1 MDFRNI
7 AISGKIAVGSS
18 SLAKALSLRLGWK
31 LRDASQIFRD
41 ISMHSGF
48 DLEKDP
54 QKYGEEIDRA
64 VDTETRNTL
73 QSEQAVVVSKLAG
86 FLSRDIDDALKVL
99 VRCPIEERI
108 NRYAK
113 DRGYPVIK
121 SSQLIESREKLDRE
135 KWERLYGKHDFFDP
149 RIFHLVIDS
158 DKLRVG
164 EEVDL
169 ILRHLN
175 IV

>member
-1 MDFRNI
+1 MEYKNI
-7 AISGKIAVGSS
+7 AISGRIAVGSS

-64 VDTETRNTL
+64 VDKETRETL
-73 QSEQAVVVSKLAG
+73 KSEQAVVASKLAG
-86 FLSRDIDDALKVL
+86 FLSRDIDESFRIL
-99 VRCPIEERI
+99 VSCPIEERI
-108 NRYAK
+108 SRYAK
-113 DRGYPVIK
+113 DRGYSLTK
-121 SSQLIESREKLDRE
+121 SGHLIDSREKSDQE
-135 KWERLYGKHDFFDP
+135 KWENLYGKHDFFDP
-149 RIFHLVIDS
+149 KIFHLVIDS
-158 DKLRVG
+158 GKLRI
-164 EEVDL
+164 EKEVDL
-169 ILRHLN
+169 VLRHLN

>member
-18 SLAKALSLRLGWK
+18 SLAKALSVRLGYK

-54 QKYGEEIDRA
+54 QKYGEEIDLA
-64 VDTETRNTL
+64 VDSETRDTL
-73 QSEQAVVVSKLAG
+73 RTKQAVVVSKLAG
-86 FLSRDIDDALKVL
+86 FLSRDIDDSLRIL
-99 VRCPIEERI
+99 VSCPIGERV

-113 DRGYPVIK
+113 DRGYSIIK
-121 SSQLIESREKLDRE
+121 SSQLIESREKSDQQ
-135 KWERLYGKHDFFDP
+135 KWERLYGKQDFFDP
-149 RIFHLVIDS
+149 VNFHLVIDS
-158 DKLRVG
+158 GKISV
-164 EEVDL
+164 EKEVEL
-169 ILRHLN
+169 VLRHLN
-175 IV
+175 LT